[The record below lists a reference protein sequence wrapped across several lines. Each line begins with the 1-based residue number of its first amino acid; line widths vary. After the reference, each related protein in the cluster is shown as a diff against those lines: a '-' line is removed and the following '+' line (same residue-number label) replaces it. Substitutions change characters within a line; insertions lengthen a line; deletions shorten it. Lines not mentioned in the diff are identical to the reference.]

1 MEWPSALTSRN
12 IFLMSFWT
20 QLLISS
26 DTKKYKVNFGN
37 SKSQKGG
44 FSSFKPVALKL
55 DPHIICHKEGISK
68 HNIGE
73 NENTNLGFITVS
85 KQRLM

>member
-1 MEWPSALTSRN
+1 
-12 IFLMSFWT
+12 MSFWT

-26 DTKKYKVNFGN
+26 DTKKYKVNFVNFGH
-37 SKSQKGG
+37 SKSQKGRL
-44 FSSFKPVALKL
+44 SSFKPVALKL
-55 DPHIICHKEGISK
+55 DPHLICHKEGISK